1 MANVVYGQMGG
12 TRDPLFGKFEH
23 KIKAFIENESNIC
36 EQEKTILDTLFNVE
50 TSNSYSEAYT
60 GETGFD
66 TFMSMDEGQS
76 VENDS
81 VVKTFDK
88 VFTHHQFGKSFHIT
102 RQMADDAKI
111 GMGAAMTSKPKA
123 FARAFYRTRVKAAEM
138 ALANATSRS
147 MIFNRAEFDLTAAD
161 GKPLFSIDHPYADA
175 KYKSR
180 KQSNAFDWRKLHD
193 DAYSYKP
200 DIFAEGLELLS
211 GKFRNFRDENGDAM
225 GYVPDT
231 IILPCN
237 RAGLENVVKKTCGSE
252 RVVGSGNNDINTQYG
267 NWNVV
272 VLNNWETSDDRFMI
286 MSKAANEQL
295 NGNMFFNRV
304 NLEVRSWVDNNTF
317 NYMWSGYARF
327 GLGFNAWKHMALCVC
342 DDGDTYSA
350 LS

>member
-36 EQEKTILDTLFNVE
+36 EQEKTILDTLYNVE

-60 GETGFD
+60 GESGFD

-88 VFTHHQFGKSFHIT
+88 VFTHHQFGKSFAVT
-102 RQMADDAKI
+102 RQMADDAKF
-111 GMGAAMTSKPKA
+111 GMGSAMSNKPKA
-123 FARAFYRTRVKAAEM
+123 FARAFYKTRVKAAEM
-138 ALANATSRS
+138 ALAHATESS
-147 MIFNRAEFDLTAAD
+147 MIFNRARFDLTTAD
-161 GKPLFSIDHPYADA
+161 GQPLFSTNHPYANP
-175 KYKSR
+175 KYKT
-180 KQSNAFDWRKLHD
+180 KQSNAFNSNKVETSGKYDT
-193 DAYSYKP
+193 AV
-200 DIFAEGLELLS
+200 FMEALELIS
-211 GKFRNFRDENGDAM
+211 GKVRNFRDENGDPM

-237 RAGLENVVKKTCGSE
+237 RAGFEQTAKKACGSE

-267 NWNVV
+267 NWNIV
-272 VLNNWETSDDRFMI
+272 VLNGWESADDRFMV
-286 MSKAANEQL
+286 MSSAANVQL
-295 NGNMFFNRV
+295 SGNMFFNRV

-342 DDGDTYSA
+342 DGGSNYTK
-350 LS
+350 LV